1 MTAALRPPPRDKVLE
16 VGGGSGYQTAAL
28 AQVAPDGLV
37 VTVERLL
44 ALAARAEATLQ
55 ELDYRNVVALG
66 GAGLSAGSGILTYR
80 ARAGCGRSTGRHR
93 CCRVENTQSARA

>member
-44 ALAARAEATLQ
+44 ALATRAEATLQ
-55 ELDYRNVVALG
+55 ELDYRNVVALA

-80 ARAGCGRSTGRHR
+80 GAGRLW
-93 CCRVENTQSARA
+93 TQHGTPPLLSC